1 MAVKTYKCPNCGGDL
16 RFDPESQ
23 KFKCGY
29 CFSEFTKDD
38 LAKLDP
44 QESTD
49 QHIDVEEE
57 PDFGD
62 SAAGESEGAPGGA
75 AGGAAGQQAGSG
87 TYAGPAGQAETGAQT
102 GTVLYTCPSCGAEI
116 VTDATT
122 VATTCYFCH
131 NALVL
136 EGKLRGEYL
145 PDSMIPFKIDRKKA
159 VDMFLD
165 YVKSKKFVPRSF
177 FSKEQIE
184 KLTGVYYPYWVYSA
198 QMEGGITAR
207 GTTVRVWVSGDTEF
221 TDTSIYQVI
230 RSGDVEVDNLTHDAL
245 KKSDHLLVNMV
256 LPFRLKEKIPFDPS
270 YLSGFVAERRDV
282 KKEELSD
289 RTRNLAREH
298 AVSAMK
304 NTIQGYTT
312 VAVTDQ
318 NFSFRNEKWEYVLLP
333 VWVLTAGGRDG
344 GKYFFALNAQTGE
357 VQGKLPVAFGKLAV
371 WSLVIAAIVFVLA
384 MLIQYLIF

>member
-16 RFDPESQ
+16 RFDPKSQ

-29 CFSEFTKDD
+29 CFSEFTKEE
-38 LAKLDP
+38 LAKLKP
-44 QESTD
+44 QESSE

-62 SAAGESEGAPGGA
+62 TSADEEAGAQEDAAAAGSGSQGTA
-75 AGGAAGQQAGSG
+75 AGGAAGQ
-87 TYAGPAGQAETGAQT
+87 TEAEAQT
-102 GTVLYTCPSCGAEI
+102 GTLLYTCPSCGAEI

-136 EGKLRGEYL
+136 DGKLQGEYL
-145 PDSMIPFKIDRKKA
+145 PDSMIPFRIDRKKA
-159 VDMFLD
+159 EDTFLD

-221 TDTSIYQVI
+221 TDTSVYQVV
-230 RSGDVEVDNLTHDAL
+230 RGGDVEVDNITHDAL

-256 LPFRLKEKIPFDPS
+256 LPFRLKEKIPFDSS

-282 KKEELSD
+282 NKEELSD
-289 RTRNLAREH
+289 TSRKLARGH

-312 VAVTDQ
+312 VTVTDE
-318 NFSFRNEKWEYVLLP
+318 NISFKNEKWEYVLLP

-344 GKYFFALNAQTGE
+344 GKYFFALNGQTGE

-371 WSLVIAAIVFVLA
+371 WSLAVAAAVFVIA
-384 MLIQYLIF
+384 MLIQFFIF